1 VRGLRRTWSST
12 LVVLVLALA
21 VAAAGC
27 GGGDDEP
34 STAELKA
41 QLPAASTFLG
51 FKLHREFDWNDPIDF
66 VVQGLP
72 LPQSTDPS
80 TAVKVMQDAGFD
92 GAAGEELQSTQAQ
105 VGVVVARFG
114 SEAEARDV
122 QSYVYKEDLKLPC
135 YRSCSE
141 QPGDL
146 AVSGIPGAK
155 GVQQVPADSP
165 PADAPP
171 PFTAYGVAFTV
182 GDRFYFVGGS
192 GEPGTIDKSTV
203 IDAAQELYRKV
214 GSD

>member
-1 VRGLRRTWSST
+1 VRAAHAILLTT
-12 LVVLVLALA
+12 CAIA
-21 VAAAGC
+21 VGVAAGC

-34 STAELKA
+34 STSDLKA
-41 QLPAASTFLG
+41 QLPAASTFPG
-51 FKLHREFDWNDPIDF
+51 FKLHREYDWKDPIDF

-80 TAVKVMQDAGFD
+80 TAVRVMKDAGFD
-92 GAAGEELQSTQAQ
+92 GAVGQELESRAQ
-105 VGVVVARFG
+105 FGVVVARFG
-114 SEAEARDV
+114 SEDQARDV
-122 QSYVYKEDLKLPC
+122 QSYVYNEGLKLPC

-141 QPGDL
+141 QPGEF

-155 GVQQVPADSP
+155 GVQQEPSESP

-192 GEPGTIDKSTV
+192 GDPGTID
-203 IDAAQELYRKV
+203 
-214 GSD
+214 